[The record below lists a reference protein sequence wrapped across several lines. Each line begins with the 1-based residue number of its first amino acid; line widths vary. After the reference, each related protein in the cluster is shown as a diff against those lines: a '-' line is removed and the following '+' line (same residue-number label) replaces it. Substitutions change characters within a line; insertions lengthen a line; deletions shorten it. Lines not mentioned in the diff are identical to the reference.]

1 MSTFPKYSV
10 KTAQWF
16 LKYEK
21 SSTHVGV
28 QTTEVPSKEE
38 LGTLKIMRMSENF
51 MDTYLI
57 SLGLKKPF
65 VERKKKKKTHQGKL
79 SLKVY

>member
-1 MSTFPKYSV
+1 MSAFPKYSV

-21 SSTHVGV
+21 SFTHGGV
-28 QTTEVPSKEE
+28 QATEVPSKEE
-38 LGTLKIMRMSENF
+38 LGTLKIMSENF

-65 VERKKKKKTHQGKL
+65 VERKKKKTHQGKL
-79 SLKVY
+79 SPKVY